1 MATFPEL
8 LRPLKLGRYTLRN
21 RIIMAPLTRCQAT
34 EDGHVPRTESMLKY
48 YEDRAS
54 AGLIIAEATM
64 VQPNYTG
71 FLTEPGIYSDAQIES
86 GERSWMRY
94 TKRVALYSCN
104 SFTLVEPGF
113 RRRSFSSR
121 RVTRIPLLGA
131 CLPRVP
137 FPLRTIGFLPIL
149 LRAGKRRPTVS
160 QRSSR
165 MTKSG
170 TVSSHCLWRGPKRPF
185 LRLGLMALRFMEPTA
200 TYWTLFFANLPTS
213 ASPVR
218 TPERPSTHDANSS
231 TMSPKASAMPWE
243 VTAWGSA
250 SPH

>member
-1 MATFPEL
+1 
-8 LRPLKLGRYTLRN
+8 
-21 RIIMAPLTRCQAT
+21 
-34 EDGHVPRTESMLKY
+34 MLKY

-64 VQPNYTG
+64 VQQTTLGSSRSLAFTPMRR
-71 FLTEPGIYSDAQIES
+71 LRS

-170 TVSSHCLWRGPKRPF
+170 TVSSHCLWRGPKTPF
-185 LRLGLMALRFMEPTA
+185 F
-200 TYWTLFFANLPTS
+200 
-213 ASPVR
+213 
-218 TPERPSTHDANSS
+218 
-231 TMSPKASAMPWE
+231 
-243 VTAWGSA
+243 
-250 SPH
+250 

>member
-71 FLTEPGIYSDAQIES
+71 FLTEPGIYSDAQIEEWRKIVDAVHKKGGLIFLQLIHAGRAGIPEKILQQPKS
-86 GERSWMRY
+86 DQDPLAGRLLAASAIPI
-94 TKRVALYSCN
+94 KDH
-104 SFTLVEPGF
+104 
-113 RRRSFSSR
+113 
-121 RVTRIPLLGA
+121 RIPA
-131 CLPRVP
+131 Y
-137 FPLRTIGFLPIL
+137 F
-149 LRAGKRRPTVS
+149 AASGKRRPTVS

-170 TVSSHCLWRGPKRPF
+170 TVSSHCLWRGPKTPF